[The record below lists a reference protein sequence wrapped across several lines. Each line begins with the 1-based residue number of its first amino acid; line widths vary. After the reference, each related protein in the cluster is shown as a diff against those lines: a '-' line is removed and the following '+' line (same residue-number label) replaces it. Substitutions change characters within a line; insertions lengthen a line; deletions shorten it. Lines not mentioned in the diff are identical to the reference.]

1 MGKTSRRQI
10 PTFAEKNFFS
20 DNVEKSSKYS
30 WKMMSADVKTNLKQ
44 EMKDLMLVLQI
55 FMESTFKKLE
65 MQC

>member
-1 MGKTSRRQI
+1 
-10 PTFAEKNFFS
+10 
-20 DNVEKSSKYS
+20 
-30 WKMMSADVKTNLKQ
+30 MMSADVKTNLKQ